1 MPDTSPLFRFNTSS
15 HAFLA
20 RARAHL
26 SAFLAD
32 KEVDRFF
39 YAALEL
45 RFGIEA
51 RVTEYL
57 KPALTSIG
65 RDVKDVDDY
74 VASRLLKRLAVIN
87 PDYEVGVTI
96 RLTSQHSG
104 DATVLHYTPV
114 TRELASIHG
123 KLGELLH
130 YKFFLNNEHWV
141 YRMPLGGDP
150 HRSLPDF
157 IPLLEKGCEELGRA
171 TAGALLGH
179 PRFTEVVEEVLNESI
194 EHVGEEGR

>member
-1 MPDTSPLFRFNTSS
+1 MHMPDTAPLFRFNTSPR
-15 HAFLA
+15 AFLA
-20 RARAHL
+20 RARVHL
-26 SAFLAD
+26 SAFLVD
-32 KEVDRFF
+32 DEVDRFF

-57 KPALTSIG
+57 KPALVSIG
-65 RDVKDVDDY
+65 RDIKDVDDY
-74 VASRLLKRLAVIN
+74 VASRLLKRLAEIN
-87 PDYEVGVTI
+87 PDYEVGVTL
-96 RLTSQHSG
+96 RLTSQQSG
-104 DATVLHYTPV
+104 NTTVLHYTPV

-141 YRMPLGGDP
+141 YRVPIVGGP
-150 HRSLPDF
+150 HRSLTDF
-157 IPLLEKGCEELGRA
+157 IPLLEKGCEELELA
-171 TAGALLGH
+171 TAGLLLGH

-194 EHVGEEGR
+194 EHVKG